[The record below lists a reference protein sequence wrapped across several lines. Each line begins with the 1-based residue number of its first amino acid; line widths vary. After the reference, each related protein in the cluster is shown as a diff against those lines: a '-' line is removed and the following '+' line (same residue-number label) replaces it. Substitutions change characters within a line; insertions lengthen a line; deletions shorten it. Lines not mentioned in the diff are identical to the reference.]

1 MQASMITNFPSR
13 ITMVGAGNVATHLA
27 LAFAEK
33 GYIIQQVYSRTE
45 QSARVLAEKTG
56 ASHTTDLGNLVSDSG
71 LFILSVSDQALE
83 EIIEKSSFGA
93 SLVVHT
99 SGSMPMKVFRDKV
112 INYGVLYPLQTFS
125 KDRKV
130 DFSTLPLCIEANTP
144 ANLEV
149 LNHMCSLLS
158 QKVVF
163 MNSRKRLNL
172 HLAAV
177 IACNFS
183 NHLYSL
189 AEKVLKENNLSFDLL
204 HPLITETAEK
214 AVQYGP
220 TQVQTGPAVRKDI
233 KVIEKHIELLSFSP
247 ELQTIYDLLSKSI
260 STNQE

>member
-33 GYIIQQVYSRTE
+33 GYIIQQVFSRTE
-45 QSARVLAEKTG
+45 ESAKVLAEKTG
-56 ASHTTDLGNLVSDSG
+56 ASYTTNLRDLASDSG
-71 LFILSVSDQALE
+71 LFILSVSDHALE
-83 EIIEKSSFGA
+83 EIIENSSFGA

-99 SGSMPMKVFRDKV
+99 SGSTPMKVFRDKV

-125 KDRKV
+125 KDRQLN
-130 DFSTLPLCIEANTP
+130 FSTIPLCIEANTP
-144 ANLEV
+144 ANLV
-149 LNHMCSLLS
+149 ALNHMCSLLS
-158 QKVVF
+158 QQVIF

-189 AEKVLKENNLSFDLL
+189 ADKVLKEHNLSFDLL
-204 HPLITETAEK
+204 QPLIIETAEK
-214 AVQYGP
+214 AVHYGP
-220 TQVQTGPAVRKDI
+220 SQVQTGPAVRKDI
-233 KVIEKHIELLSFSP
+233 KVIKKHIELLSFSP
-247 ELQTIYDLLSKSI
+247 ELQKIYDLLSKSI
-260 STNQE
+260 SSDQE